1 MSYSNDNFGRHSIQ
15 LLDMLSSQLAALEI
29 KSNTARENYR
39 KQLQAAAASGFMT
52 NYTNVL
58 GGDKFNS
65 FSRHIDAL
73 LEIVNASR
81 REMEEHKRVI
91 EQLAADARNRAQQT

>member
-1 MSYSNDNFGRHSIQ
+1 MSHSNDNFGRHIQ

-52 NYTNVL
+52 NYTEVL
-58 GGDKFNS
+58 GGDKFKS